1 VNPTGMALQGT
12 RFTRQLETVMISRR
26 DALRYMLLTSTLAI
40 APRPLLA
47 GSHHQ
52 PLPGPGYRTQPG
64 TTQLP
69 PRYGPPRGPNA
80 AQRLAYWNEAGLR
93 AIAFDAAQP
102 YPGQPPSGTDEL
114 GPTRASRAMAIVH
127 IAIFDAL
134 NAIARR
140 YPPYTGPLPV
150 LADSS
155 PDAAI
160 AQAAHDTLAALYPR
174 QTARFGQWL
183 SEDLARLPPGRAT
196 LQGSDIGRRAAAAIL
211 ALRADDGFYPDEPI
225 VGVDYPFLLQPGQWR
240 PDPVNQNPIA
250 LGAYW
255 GRVRPFVLQSGA
267 QFRAPPPPAL
277 GSAEYTA
284 AFDEVKRIGGDGIHT
299 PTLRTPDQTR
309 IGIFWGYD
317 AGAWIGTRPRQ
328 YNQIAVQLALA
339 RSADPL
345 NLAHVLALVNAAMAD
360 AAIAGWD
367 TKYFYR
373 FGRPVTGIREAT
385 PGSGPSGQGNGNPN
399 TIGDPNWTPL
409 GSPASNLIGPNF
421 TPPFPSYVSGHA
433 VLGSAMF
440 QTLRRFYG
448 DNIAFT
454 LVSDELNGI
463 TRDNHGHIRPV
474 APRSY
479 GSLSQAEAENGQSR
493 IYLGVHWQFDIGS
506 GSAMGRRIGDY
517 IFQHG
522 LIPPAH

>member
-1 VNPTGMALQGT
+1 
-12 RFTRQLETVMISRR
+12 LEIIMTSRR
-26 DALRYMLLTSTLAI
+26 ASLSYMLLTSMLASV
-40 APRPLLA
+40 PRSLLA
-47 GSHHQ
+47 GTH

-64 TTQLP
+64 TIELP
-69 PRYGPPRGPNA
+69 PRYNPPAGPSPA
-80 AQRLAYWNEAGLR
+80 LRLAYWNEAGLR
-93 AIAFDAAQP
+93 AIAFDAAP
-102 YPGQPPSGTDEL
+102 PFPGQPPVNFDQL
-114 GPTRASRAMAIVH
+114 GPTRSSRAMAMVH

-140 YPPYTGPLPV
+140 YPPYAGSLPA
-150 LADSS
+150 LPGSS

-160 AQAAHDTLAALYPR
+160 AQAAHDILAALYLR
-174 QTARFGQWL
+174 QGARFDQWL
-183 SEDLARLPPGRAT
+183 RDDLARLPPGRAT
-196 LQGSDIGRRAAAAIL
+196 LDGSDVGRRAAAALL
-211 ALRADDGFYPDEPI
+211 ALRANDGFYSDEPT
-225 VGVDYPFLLQPGQWR
+225 VGVDYPLLDQPGLWR
-240 PDPVNQNPIA
+240 PDPVSRNPIA

-267 QFRAPPPPAL
+267 QFRAPPPPPL
-277 GSAEYTA
+277 GSAAFTA
-284 AFDEVKRIGGDGIHT
+284 AFNEVKRFGGDGINT

-317 AGAWIGTRPRQ
+317 GGAWIGTRPRQ

-339 RSADPL
+339 RTSDPL
-345 NLAHVLALVNAAMAD
+345 DLAHVLALVNAAMAD

-373 FGRPVTGIREAT
+373 CWRPVTGVREAS
-385 PGSGPSGQGNGNPN
+385 PGSSPTGLGDGNPN
-399 TIGDPNWTPL
+399 TAGDPHWTPL

-448 DNIAFT
+448 DAVAFT
-454 LVSDELNGI
+454 FVSDELNGI
-463 TRDNHGHIRPV
+463 TRDNQRVVRPL

-479 GSLSQAEAENGQSR
+479 RSLSQAEAENGQSR
-493 IYLGVHWQFDIGS
+493 IYLGVHWRFDITGGS
-506 GSAMGRRIGDY
+506 TMGRQIGDY
-517 IFQHG
+517 IFQRG
-522 LIPPAH
+522 LVPPGR